1 MADDY
6 SKVTGKSTEEKDG
19 AGQYAGV
26 ATRGLLEAIPV
37 YGEKAADVLNLAK
50 PTNAKQRLTERAA
63 TALPYNA
70 YQIYKSP
77 AKGLASYATQ
87 VLAGQ
92 TAKELGG
99 GPLTQG
105 AAEILGGGLPSFVK
119 NVSGKVF
126 GYVDPFLKTAAK
138 KAAKDGYEVGSGA
151 KTGVGMKYG
160 AGETPEALERNLTK
174 ATKEATK
181 RSGSEVAAIDESWL
195 KGQQTN
201 LSNQVENIFKD
212 TTFVTDAS
220 DAAKIDQILS
230 DTQQAFGEQYSTVE
244 SIITGNIKGARPSGK
259 IIETVEVPPFGTVST
274 GSSFSGEGLRKAI
287 IQINGRLGTGNNQVQ
302 NSLLYDLKTALEE
315 IANKNLTAIDP
326 NLAKEYEEWRRSYA
340 SFATLRDAFEKGA
353 VDNLGKIDVSR
364 LADIIAVRNGTAANA
379 VTHPLFENIAQHGN
393 VLRTPTRGT
402 SGLATAAKE
411 ALTESPISKLAT
423 GFMAPSIGPRP
434 NVLASALGLAGPSF
448 ARSTQVGSDEDSN
461 PYHRITGVK
470 R

>member
-1 MADDY
+1 MSDKYKQISDPNAEQD
-6 SKVTGKSTEEKDG
+6 SI
-19 AGQYAGV
+19 GQYVGV
-26 ATRGLLEAIPV
+26 ASRGLLEAVPV
-37 YGEKAADVLNLAK
+37 VGEKAADVLSLPK
-50 PTNAKQRLTERAA
+50 PTNLKQRLTERAG

-70 YQIYKSP
+70 YQMYRNP
-77 AKGLASYATQ
+77 VLGTMGYASQ

-105 AAEILGGGLPSFVK
+105 AAEILGGGLPTFVK
-119 NVSGKVF
+119 NVSGRVL
-126 GYVDPFLKTAAK
+126 GYVDPLLKAAAK
-138 KAAKDGYEVGSGA
+138 KAAKDGYEIGPGG

-160 AGETPEALERNLTK
+160 AGDTPEALERNLTK

-181 RSGSEVAAIDESWL
+181 RAGQETAAIDEKWL
-195 KGQQTN
+195 NSQQKN
-201 LSNQVENIFKD
+201 LSNQVDGIFKD
-212 TTFVTDAS
+212 TTFVTDAA

-302 NSLLYDLKTALEE
+302 NSLLYDLKNALEE

-326 NLAKEYEEWRRSYA
+326 KLAKEYAEWRKSYA

-364 LADIIAVRNGTAANA
+364 LADIIATRNGTAANA
-379 VTHPLFENIAQHGN
+379 ITHPLFENIAQHGN

-402 SGLATAAKE
+402 SGVVTAAKE
-411 ALTESPISKLAT
+411 AVTESPLSKLAT
-423 GFMAPSIGPRP
+423 GLMTPSVGARP
-434 NVLASALGLAGPSF
+434 NVLADTLGLAGPSF
-448 ARSTQVGSDEDSN
+448 ARGSQVGSQEQND
-461 PYHRITGVK
+461 PYLRIRGTIK
-470 R
+470 